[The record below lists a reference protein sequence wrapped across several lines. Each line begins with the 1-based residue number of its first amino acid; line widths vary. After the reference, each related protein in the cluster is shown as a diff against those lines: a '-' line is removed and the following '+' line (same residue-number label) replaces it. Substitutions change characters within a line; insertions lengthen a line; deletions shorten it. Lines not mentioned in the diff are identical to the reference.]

1 VIVNRAHRVDIVPSV
16 VRRDG
21 VSAMHSSE
29 ESEGRQPPAS
39 YAASLWLLKLGAL
52 PNLYFLF
59 GTAAAKVDVHV
70 AIAAQIFFAVSLYR
84 CLFPV
89 RYEHNVVF
97 HDSAL
102 SSVFATR
109 VLATFS
115 EVAFIVLLADVLRV
129 LDPGRVVWIEAL
141 AWLMVLQVVIC
152 QLCVWVAILA
162 ERFEFY
168 FYEELGW
175 LLMFAANT
183 AASLYLYLTPGAL
196 SKGEILLGLNV
207 AFGLVY
213 LPFQAI
219 NLRAVRAQATAQD
232 RSKGPL
238 GLERFSAGLRRA
250 IWLKN
255 PRTDAASWGGIV
267 GLIWM
272 TSYWATLLPMWVY
285 TIVRVLSAAPQVR
298 S

>member
-1 VIVNRAHRVDIVPSV
+1 
-16 VRRDG
+16 
-21 VSAMHSSE
+21 MHSRE
-29 ESEGRQPPAS
+29 ESDGQQRPAS
-39 YAASLWLLKLGAL
+39 YAASLWLLKLGAV

-70 AIAAQIFFAVSLYR
+70 WIAAQIFFAVSLYR

-97 HDSAL
+97 HDSVL

-115 EVAFIVLLADVLRV
+115 EVAFIVLLANVLRV
-129 LDPGRVVWIEAL
+129 LDPGKAWIEAV
-141 AWLMVLQVVIC
+141 AWFMVLQVIVC
-152 QLCVWVAILA
+152 QVCVWVAILA

-183 AASLYLYLTPGAL
+183 AASLYIYLTTGTL
-196 SKGEILLGLNV
+196 SKAEILLGLNV

-213 LPFQAI
+213 LPFQVI
-219 NLRAVRAQATAQD
+219 NLRAVRAQAKKQD
-232 RSKGPL
+232 RAKAPL
-238 GLERFSAGLRRA
+238 GLQRFSTGLRQA

-267 GLIWM
+267 GLVWM
-272 TSYWATLLPMWVY
+272 TSYWATLLPLWVY
-285 TIVRVLSAAPQVR
+285 TIVRVLSAGPE